1 LQNAVSDIEERYR
14 DILKLENVLSLLI
27 QSVNQVHK
35 LFLEM
40 AALVSLQGEL
50 IDNIEANVKTAK
62 AHVFEAEVDIKKSKE
77 NLISA
82 RKVT

>member
-1 LQNAVSDIEERYR
+1 MNF
-14 DILKLENVLSLLI
+14 I

-62 AHVFEAEVDIKKSKE
+62 AHVLEAEVDLKKSKE

-82 RKVT
+82 RKVKLFN